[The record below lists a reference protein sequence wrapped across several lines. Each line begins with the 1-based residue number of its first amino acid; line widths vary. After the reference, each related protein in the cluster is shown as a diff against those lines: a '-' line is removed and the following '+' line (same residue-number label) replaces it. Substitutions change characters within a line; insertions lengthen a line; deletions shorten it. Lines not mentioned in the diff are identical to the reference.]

1 MNLKEIVDALHLE
14 VKSGADRLDN
24 AITGGY
30 VSDLLSDVLA
40 HSREGN
46 IWITLQFHQNIVA
59 VAGTKELS
67 GIILINGRVPEE
79 NTLHK
84 AEEEHIPVMVSSM
97 PAFEV
102 VGRLYALGICG
113 EARPGLYWNM

>member
-1 MNLKEIVDALHLE
+1 MKMNLKEIVDALHLE
-14 VKSGADRLDN
+14 VKSGADRLDT

-46 IWITLQFHQNIVA
+46 IWITLQIHQNIVA

-79 NTLHK
+79 DTLHK
-84 AEEEHIPVMVSSM
+84 AEEEHIPIMVSSM

-102 VGRLYALGICG
+102 VGRLYALGILSTHTDG
-113 EARPGLYWNM
+113 EKI

>member
-1 MNLKEIVDALHLE
+1 MNLKEIVDSLHLE
-14 VKSGADRLDN
+14 VKSGDDRLDT

-46 IWITLQFHQNIVA
+46 IWITLQIHQNIVA

-79 NTLHK
+79 DTLRK
-84 AEEEHIPVMVSSM
+84 AEEEHIPIMVSSM

-102 VGRLYALGICG
+102 VGRLYALGISSTQTDG
-113 EARPGLYWNM
+113 EKI